1 MLRPTK
7 YSHPDSTVISVS
19 LLLLRAL
26 KESRIIEYSEL
37 LKMTKSHI
45 SGGEN
50 LYIPALSFLFIMG
63 KVRYHQNT
71 DSFEYIDH
79 HEAN

>member
-26 KESRIIEYSEL
+26 KDSRIIEYPEL
-37 LKMTKSHI
+37 LKLTKSRI

-63 KVRYHQNT
+63 KVRYHKNT

-79 HEAN
+79 NEAN

>member
-7 YSHPDSTVISVS
+7 YSHPDSTVVSAS
-19 LLLLRAL
+19 LLLLESL
-26 KESRIIEYSEL
+26 KDGRIIEYSDL
-37 LKMTKSHI
+37 LKLTKSRI

-50 LYIPALSFLFIMG
+50 LFIPALSFLFLMG

-79 HEAN
+79 NEAN

>member
-7 YSHPDSTVISVS
+7 YSHPDSTVISAA
-19 LLLLRAL
+19 LLLLKAL
-26 KESRIIEYSEL
+26 KDDRIIEYSEL
-37 LKMTKSHI
+37 LKLTKSRI
-45 SGGEN
+45 AGGEN

-79 HEAN
+79 HETN